1 MAIGITLL
9 GCVKNKSEVINK
21 ESPSKSNESI
31 EITKYNDLQICQ
43 VTDAF
48 FMKKINVNP
57 SSYPTYNDD
66 LRYFKLL
73 KNEISRRNINC
84 YKIKDEAISKQA
96 LPLSS
101 RQKAMRASAVCRN
114 YAQRSR
120 FTEPTVLFEMCVM
133 GYKSTK
139 EQCTKNISK
148 FNRENEKLTGGTRA
162 EYTEIGNAFRMGC
175 NMN

>member
-1 MAIGITLL
+1 MRCEIRKVILMAIGITLL

-73 KNEISRRNINC
+73 KNEILKGRSHRLIGGRC
-84 YKIKDEAISKQA
+84 QFLCLTRHPPFPA
-96 LPLSS
+96 
-101 RQKAMRASAVCRN
+101 AS
-114 YAQRSR
+114 
-120 FTEPTVLFEMCVM
+120 T
-133 GYKSTK
+133 
-139 EQCTKNISK
+139 
-148 FNRENEKLTGGTRA
+148 
-162 EYTEIGNAFRMGC
+162 
-175 NMN
+175 